1 MNSHSGVFSK
11 IETLLALSVSYF
23 ALDSGKSKMELVKE
37 EALSICNPI
46 RWSGVLCVLDLSSV
60 FFVHCFYKSY
70 EAMLKYKIMFNELI
84 KPRKCPSF
92 NSNTVYFLFCS
103 NSIIPSTPF
112 RHNHYVPFIFCS
124 EKNKVNMKRKLV
136 TSQKCKESKKRATYS
151 VHHFWKENLFPNN
164 SLLNFADNLNVHK
177 SPSVSKSSTF
187 NIIADNFSSLD
198 NNFLTALSN
207 LLFLNLPILIHF
219 ISISTSVNKSLPRNV
234 TVSSRKVKYYL
245 ASLTGV

>member
-1 MNSHSGVFSK
+1 
-11 IETLLALSVSYF
+11 
-23 ALDSGKSKMELVKE
+23 
-37 EALSICNPI
+37 
-46 RWSGVLCVLDLSSV
+46 
-60 FFVHCFYKSY
+60 
-70 EAMLKYKIMFNELI
+70 MFNELI

-124 EKNKVNMKRKLV
+124 EKNKVNTKRKLV

-151 VHHFWKENLFPNN
+151 VHHFWKENLFANN
-164 SLLNFADNLNVHK
+164 SLPNFADNLNVHK